1 MLAGAANGEGG
12 AGKTKMQALGVAG
25 ERGRVKGCI
34 RARRGLPGQSRGDA
48 RPFSM
53 STRCAS
59 PKTGRPL
66 NQPVQFVSVRDYGLT
81 ACFQD
86 DLTTKP

>member
-1 MLAGAANGEGG
+1 MLAGTANGEGG

-48 RPFSM
+48 RPWRPPRGA
-53 STRCAS
+53 RCL
-59 PKTGRPL
+59 K
-66 NQPVQFVSVRDYGLT
+66 PVGHDAAIQFRQNVM
-81 ACFQD
+81 AEPD
-86 DLTTKP
+86 DEICR